1 MSFINC
7 TFVCDSRQ
15 IDGVE
20 IVQAINASACLVS
33 HKHEHALIMT
43 ESTLH
48 NNQRIAKN
56 TLALSARMFL
66 TIAVGIYSSRL
77 ILEAVGVVDYGI
89 YSVVGGVVTFFVFIN
104 ASLVNAAQRFLNFYM
119 GKGDDVMLRR
129 VFATSRYIFALLA
142 LLIFVLGEIVGVVF
156 VNYVLDIPESRLL
169 AANIVCQ
176 LTIVAA
182 VIDVLSLPYNALII
196 SYERMVV
203 FAYIS
208 VVQSLAV
215 LATAFV
221 LLAWGGDRLVAY
233 AVSLCLI
240 QVGVRVYYGYFC
252 KKHFSI
258 LMTREPRDKSLLV
271 EMLGFSGWSLTG
283 AFAYVAHTQGIPI
296 LFNLFFGPVVNAANA
311 LVQQINASLSTFGA
325 NFMMAAKPQ
334 ITKYYAEENRGAMA
348 QLVYYSSKLS
358 VGIMLMVSL
367 PFLIMPDY
375 LLGIWL
381 VEVPATTS
389 ALLQMML
396 WATLVNALAAP
407 VNTAIQATG
416 TVKRYQVAEAITLL
430 LVLPVVLIVLYMGAA
445 PQSAYLVLAIVF
457 GMTQMVRVFFLHRM
471 VGVSYRDYITK
482 VLTGAVVLTAA
493 SYVIVSVIHLYI
505 GDSLLGLVA
514 VVLAIALV
522 VPALFLLV
530 CVNRQERSRLFTMI
544 ADRFNHNKEG
554 GR

>member
-1 MSFINC
+1 M
-7 TFVCDSRQ
+7 
-15 IDGVE
+15 
-20 IVQAINASACLVS
+20 S

-77 ILEAVGVVDYGI
+77 FLEALGVVDYGI

-311 LVQQINASLSTFGA
+311 LVQQVNASLSTFGA

-430 LVLPVVLIVLYMGAA
+430 LVLPVALIVLYMGAA
-445 PQSAYLVLAIVF
+445 PQSAYWVLAIVF

-471 VGVSYRDYITK
+471 VGVSYRDYIIK

-493 SYVIVSVIHLYI
+493 SYVIVSIIHLYV

-522 VPALFLLV
+522 VPALFMLV
-530 CVNRQERSRLFTMI
+530 CVNRQERSRLFAMI

>member
-15 IDGVE
+15 IDGVG

-77 ILEAVGVVDYGI
+77 FLEALGVVDYGI

-119 GKGDDVMLRR
+119 GKGDDMMLRR

-142 LLIFVLGEIVGVVF
+142 LLIFALGEIVGVVF
-156 VNYVLDIPESRLL
+156 VNYVLYIPESRLL

-233 AVSLCLI
+233 AV
-240 QVGVRVYYGYFC
+240 
-252 KKHFSI
+252 
-258 LMTREPRDKSLLV
+258 
-271 EMLGFSGWSLTG
+271 
-283 AFAYVAHTQGIPI
+283 
-296 LFNLFFGPVVNAANA
+296 
-311 LVQQINASLSTFGA
+311 
-325 NFMMAAKPQ
+325 
-334 ITKYYAEENRGAMA
+334 
-348 QLVYYSSKLS
+348 
-358 VGIMLMVSL
+358 
-367 PFLIMPDY
+367 
-375 LLGIWL
+375 
-381 VEVPATTS
+381 
-389 ALLQMML
+389 
-396 WATLVNALAAP
+396 
-407 VNTAIQATG
+407 
-416 TVKRYQVAEAITLL
+416 
-430 LVLPVVLIVLYMGAA
+430 
-445 PQSAYLVLAIVF
+445 
-457 GMTQMVRVFFLHRM
+457 
-471 VGVSYRDYITK
+471 
-482 VLTGAVVLTAA
+482 
-493 SYVIVSVIHLYI
+493 
-505 GDSLLGLVA
+505 
-514 VVLAIALV
+514 
-522 VPALFLLV
+522 
-530 CVNRQERSRLFTMI
+530 
-544 ADRFNHNKEG
+544 
-554 GR
+554 

>member
-1 MSFINC
+1 M
-7 TFVCDSRQ
+7 
-15 IDGVE
+15 
-20 IVQAINASACLVS
+20 S

-77 ILEAVGVVDYGI
+77 ILDALGVVDYGI

-119 GKGDDVMLRR
+119 GKGDDVMLCR
-129 VFATSRYIFALLA
+129 VFATSRYIFVLLA
-142 LLIFVLGEIVGVVF
+142 LLIFALGEIVGVVF

-233 AVSLCLI
+233 AVLLCLI

-311 LVQQINASLSTFGA
+311 LVQQVNASLSTFGA

-348 QLVYYSSKLS
+348 QLVY
-358 VGIMLMVSL
+358 
-367 PFLIMPDY
+367 
-375 LLGIWL
+375 
-381 VEVPATTS
+381 
-389 ALLQMML
+389 
-396 WATLVNALAAP
+396 
-407 VNTAIQATG
+407 
-416 TVKRYQVAEAITLL
+416 
-430 LVLPVVLIVLYMGAA
+430 
-445 PQSAYLVLAIVF
+445 
-457 GMTQMVRVFFLHRM
+457 
-471 VGVSYRDYITK
+471 
-482 VLTGAVVLTAA
+482 
-493 SYVIVSVIHLYI
+493 
-505 GDSLLGLVA
+505 
-514 VVLAIALV
+514 
-522 VPALFLLV
+522 
-530 CVNRQERSRLFTMI
+530 
-544 ADRFNHNKEG
+544 
-554 GR
+554 